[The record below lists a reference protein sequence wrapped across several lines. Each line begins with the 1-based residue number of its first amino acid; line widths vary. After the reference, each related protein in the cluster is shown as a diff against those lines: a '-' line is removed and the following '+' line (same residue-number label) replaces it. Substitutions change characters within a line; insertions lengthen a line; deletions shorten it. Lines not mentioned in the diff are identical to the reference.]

1 MADIAWKI
9 EAYVGRRV
17 DFNTECELVQQPDGS
32 IAITK
37 WAVVGKDKPTSEQ
50 LDALAAEADALLAQ
64 GQFVTARKNAYPSI
78 GQQLDMI
85 YWDGVN
91 GTSVWRDT
99 IAAVKAQNPK
109 PAE

>member
-17 DFNTECELVQQPDGS
+17 DFNSECELVQQHDGS
-32 IAITK
+32 VAITK
-37 WAVVGKDKPTSEQ
+37 WAVVGKDKPTPEQ

-78 GQQLDMI
+78 GEQLDMI
-85 YWDGVN
+85 YWDAKN
-91 GTSVWRDT
+91 GTTTWADA
-99 IAAVKAQNPK
+99 IAAVKAAHPK
-109 PAE
+109 PE